1 MDTVTV
7 SLIGLVCTIIGA
19 AGAFLTQKRNF
30 KQDTQE
36 ETKNFTQ
43 VETKIDYISKGV
55 DDIRIDIKSQDRKIY
70 DLSERIVRVEESAK
84 SAHKRLDNFEKEG
97 V

>member
-7 SLIGLVCTIIGA
+7 GLICTIIGA
-19 AGAFLTQKRNF
+19 LGSFFTQKRNF
-30 KQDTQE
+30 KEDTKE
-36 ETKNFTQ
+36 DTKSFTQ

-55 DDIRIDIKSQDRKIY
+55 DDIRIDIKAQDRKI
-70 DLSERIVRVEESAK
+70 SNINERLIRVEEATK
-84 SAHKRLDNFEKEG
+84 SAHKRIDSIEKDG